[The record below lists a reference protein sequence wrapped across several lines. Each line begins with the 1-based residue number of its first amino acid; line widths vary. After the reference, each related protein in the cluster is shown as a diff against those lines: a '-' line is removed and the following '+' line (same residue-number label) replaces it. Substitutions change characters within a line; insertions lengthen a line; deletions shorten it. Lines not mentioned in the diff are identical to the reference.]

1 MRGIGVAFL
10 HGATSNSP
18 RRKREQQIS
27 KFVAEEAIS
36 SVDTDCDSLIT
47 FLKEGPV
54 SGLGELEDASNDK
67 QTCVEG
73 EDCRR
78 DGKLMRSVAEKKM
91 SGGGILLLQPLII

>member
-18 RRKREQQIS
+18 RRKQ
-27 KFVAEEAIS
+27 
-36 SVDTDCDSLIT
+36 
-47 FLKEGPV
+47 GPV